1 MASEIKVD
9 TISEKTSAN
18 GITIDGVN
26 IKDSALATA
35 GSVPLSTI
43 DIDGGTDIG
52 AAIVDADLFIIDDGA
67 GGTNRKVAAS
77 RIKTYAGGSI
87 TALNNATANELV
99 TIGSTTTE
107 LDAET
112 NLTFSGSA
120 LQCTATLTVG
130 VDDTGH
136 DVKYFGATSGSYWS
150 WDESADEV
158 KQIGKLTVGVDDAG
172 HDVKFF
178 GDTASA
184 YMLWDAS
191 ADDLILGGS
200 AGLGII
206 TAKDLGIGIHVREA
220 DSSASAANNAD
231 SLVIE
236 NSASCG
242 MSILSGTSSD
252 GNIVFGDSGDDDIGM
267 LKYDHSVNDLRIF
280 VNAAER
286 VRITGDAGLSTAAE
300 TAPDTGPHGICIQG
314 AGDNGNFITFK
325 GDAVAHSFTSIAEAD
340 TFVQMAKY
348 DNGQG
353 GLRLRAFT
361 EEHQAINL
369 IAYID
374 ASDARNGEATNQ
386 GGAIGLQAYGDTGTG
401 AEALGADDNIFT
413 VASAALQQFIVKGD
427 GELFSNQSATVGT
440 YDNYDDAQLV
450 RAYDLSRGKEMKG
463 LINSKFDKFIKYNQK
478 DLMDARLIGRVKDEK
493 GDYQPTDFVNLTGMS
508 RLHNGAIWQQYEKH
522 ERLLEAVYDLA
533 KEAVGEDKANAI
545 LEKHEVKRLQQE
557 DTMAITANVDLGNDV
572 SASSCYIIV
581 PNARVIKNEDD
592 SFSLVYNVDI
602 YKDASDRATN
612 NISKQIR
619 CRAVDHHKTT
629 YDPTSGEQNAFKLA
643 YADLKTNSKLSSVAD
658 AQEIKWQKFV

>member
-9 TISEKTSAN
+9 SISEKTSAN

-220 DSSASAANNAD
+220 DSSASAANHAD

-353 GLRLRAFT
+353 GLRIRAFT
-361 EEHQAINL
+361 EEHQAITL
-369 IAYID
+369 ISYID

-545 LEKHEVKRLQQE
+545 LEKHEVKRLQ
-557 DTMAITANVDLGNDV
+557 
-572 SASSCYIIV
+572 
-581 PNARVIKNEDD
+581 
-592 SFSLVYNVDI
+592 
-602 YKDASDRATN
+602 
-612 NISKQIR
+612 
-619 CRAVDHHKTT
+619 
-629 YDPTSGEQNAFKLA
+629 
-643 YADLKTNSKLSSVAD
+643 
-658 AQEIKWQKFV
+658 

>member
-136 DVKYFGATSGSYWS
+136 DVKFFGATASSHML
-150 WDESADEV
+150 WDESADDLNL
-158 KQIGKLTVGVDDAG
+158 I
-172 HDVKFF
+172 
-178 GDTASA
+178 AS
-184 YMLWDAS
+184 
-191 ADDLILGGS
+191 
-200 AGLGII
+200 GLGVI

-220 DSSASAANNAD
+220 DSSASAANHAD

-413 VASAALQQFIVKGD
+413 VASAALNQFIVKGD

-545 LEKHEVKRLQQE
+545 LEKHEVKRLQ
-557 DTMAITANVDLGNDV
+557 
-572 SASSCYIIV
+572 
-581 PNARVIKNEDD
+581 
-592 SFSLVYNVDI
+592 
-602 YKDASDRATN
+602 
-612 NISKQIR
+612 
-619 CRAVDHHKTT
+619 
-629 YDPTSGEQNAFKLA
+629 
-643 YADLKTNSKLSSVAD
+643 
-658 AQEIKWQKFV
+658 